1 MGLGVSLRM
10 SENTK
15 VLAFVAF
22 CIECYKAKHR
32 ITGETAAELFCRYG
46 VDRYL
51 FEEYEVLHS
60 IGEAKILD
68 YIERFVD
75 VRKGGE

>member
-1 MGLGVSLRM
+1 M

-15 VLAFVAF
+15 ILAFVAF
-22 CIECYKAKHR
+22 CMECYKAKHGLS
-32 ITGETAAELFCRYG
+32 GEKVAELFRCYG

-60 IGEAKILD
+60 MGEAKILD

-75 VRKGGE
+75 VRKEGK